1 MASALIN
8 KEFEVDEY
16 FDVDELD
23 DVRTELA
30 YILLNTTDM
39 DIDTIYALVFQNG
52 SNITWH

>member
-1 MASALIN
+1 MIN